1 MRNLKLGEN
10 MQNDKQTPKT
20 CQATMCC
27 RATAELQ
34 QQVDAEKTVADPQ
47 KTLSASLDEFIES
60 LKSEKNDENPNDKE

>member
-1 MRNLKLGEN
+1 

>member
-1 MRNLKLGEN
+1 
-10 MQNDKQTPKT
+10 
-20 CQATMCC
+20 MCC

-34 QQVDAEKTVADPQ
+34 QQVDLEKTVADPQ

>member
-1 MRNLKLGEN
+1 
-10 MQNDKQTPKT
+10 
-20 CQATMCC
+20 MCC

-34 QQVDAEKTVADPQ
+34 QQVAAEKTVADPQ